1 MQILQ
6 KKKNSRSYKL
16 SKENADL
23 RVEVK
28 KLNAKL
34 ESIEESH
41 EKECKQIRVN
51 FEVEIDDL
59 EQELTSLKEK
69 LDGVSN
75 AEAVSQK
82 LSYWKEKAKN
92 EAKKKQKKL
101 EREIIQYGDKNIM
114 AKLFG
119 GK

>member
-1 MQILQ
+1 M
-6 KKKNSRSYKL
+6 
-16 SKENADL
+16 
-23 RVEVK
+23 
-28 KLNAKL
+28 
-34 ESIEESH
+34 
-41 EKECKQIRVN
+41 
-51 FEVEIDDL
+51 
-59 EQELTSLKEK
+59 TSLKEK

-92 EAKKKQKKL
+92 EAKKVEKL